1 MMTKQKLID
10 HLAANGYARNDN
22 FFSQAN
28 GCCFE
33 LFDDTFDLT
42 IESQVIPGSNQWFSI
57 VKTFKYTDCE
67 LEQGTL
73 HFGRAISTEVIELF

>member
-1 MMTKQKLID
+1 MMIKQSLID
-10 HLAANGYARNDN
+10 HLTANGYSRNDN

-33 LFDDTFDLT
+33 LFDDTFELT
-42 IESQVIPGSNQWFSI
+42 IELQVIPGSNQWFSI
-57 VKTFKYTDCE
+57 VKTFKYTVCE